1 MALRCVKF
9 GMGTTSVNPL
19 ALRLAAQRLDTAADL
34 LDAAIN
40 RLATGGGPL
49 RGMVDEI
56 VADIAHWQ
64 RGARDGA
71 VGLRMVAERHVEQD
85 SAGAEALR

>member
-1 MALRCVKF
+1 M
-9 GMGTTSVNPL
+9 
-19 ALRLAAQRLDTAADL
+19 AAQRLDAAADL
-34 LDAAIN
+34 LDAAIG
-40 RLATGGGPL
+40 RLGTCVGGA
-49 RGMVDEI
+49 VEQI